1 MKMISVLMLVLIA
14 ASALTLGCI
23 MSPAPTPTPTATP
36 TATPTPT
43 PTPAPTVTVE
53 PVTSH
58 IYMPQETTNGRT
70 YPSATITPTN
80 ITYGNGGQAGG
91 ELGRQ

>member
-1 MKMISVLMLVLIA
+1 MKMISILMLVLLV
-14 ASALTLGCI
+14 ASAMTLGCI
-23 MSPAPTPTPTATP
+23 SSPAPTPTPTPTPTATP
-36 TATPTPT
+36 TPTPS
-43 PTPAPTVTVE
+43 PAATVTVE

-70 YPSATITPTN
+70 YPTATLPPSN
-80 ITYGNGGQAGG
+80 VSPRAGGQGGG

>member
-1 MKMISVLMLVLIA
+1 MKLLSVLMLVLTV

-23 MSPAPTPTPTATP
+23 TSPAPTPTPTPAATS
-36 TATPTPT
+36 TPTPT
-43 PTPAPTVTVE
+43 PSPATTVTVA
-53 PVTSH
+53 PVTSQ

-70 YPSATITPTN
+70 YPSATVTPSN
-80 ITYGNGGQAGG
+80 VSVKPGGQGGG